1 MLVSNVPQK
10 MLEEYQRLYREGIEK
25 KKAACADILESLNTR
40 AMLNI
45 SEILINLTINIQ
57 YMSHEGPLKMFTSK
71 QFTNIDEALKYSCS
85 NGQNYIEIIL
95 PKFND
100 TVRNTKNDTLNIVTG
115 RYFIH
120 GHNCDGFEG
129 PNIIQEFKKKIV
141 PGLVVSMNRNTVR
154 IEVPV

>member
-1 MLVSNVPQK
+1 MLA
-10 MLEEYQRLYREGIEK
+10 EYQRLYREGVEK
-25 KKAACADILESLNTR
+25 KKAACAEIIESLNAR

-45 SEILINLTINIQ
+45 SEILATKQIHIQYVSREGPMTIN
-57 YMSHEGPLKMFTSK
+57 TAK
-71 QFTNIDEALKYSCS
+71 QFTDIDEALKWSCM
-85 NGQNYIEIIL
+85 NGRNYIEVIL

-129 PNIIQEFKKKIV
+129 PTIIEEIKKKLDT
-141 PGLVVSMNRNTVR
+141 GLLVTINRNTVHV
-154 IEVPV
+154 EVPV

>member
-1 MLVSNVPQK
+1 MLA
-10 MLEEYQRLYREGIEK
+10 EYQRLYREGVDK
-25 KKAACADILESLNTR
+25 KKAACAEIIESLNAR

-45 SEILINLTINIQ
+45 SEILGNKQINVRYVTR
-57 YMSHEGPLKMFTSK
+57 EGPVAMSTSK
-71 QFTNIDEALKYSCS
+71 QFTDIDEALKWSCM
-85 NGQNYIEIIL
+85 NGRNYIEVIL
-95 PKFND
+95 PRFND

-129 PNIIQEFKKKIV
+129 PSIIQEIKKKLDSEL
-141 PGLVVSMNRNTVR
+141 LVTVNRSVIR

>member
-1 MLVSNVPQK
+1 

-25 KKAACADILESLNTR
+25 KKADCADILESLNTR
-40 AMLNI
+40 ALLNI
-45 SEILINLTINIQ
+45 SEILSNKQINIQ
-57 YMSHEGPLKMFTSK
+57 IATREGPMTINTAK
-71 QFTNIDEALKYSCS
+71 QFTDIDEALKWSCM
-85 NGQNYIEIIL
+85 NGQNYIEVIL

-129 PNIIQEFKKKIV
+129 PSIIQELKKKLV